1 MQSIL
6 LILVSMV
13 LMPGVIAKTKALLS
27 SRKGASILQPWFD
40 IFKLLKKGSIFADG
54 STFIFQIAPIIGIAV
69 LLVALL
75 MLPISSVSNALI
87 HFKGDFLLF
96 IYLMGLGKFF
106 LIISALDIGSGFE
119 GMGANREALYGMLV
133 EPAFFMIMATLVL
146 LTGQSSFQSIF
157 VHFNLD
163 TTSSVLFAVLAFY
176 ILLQFAMV
184 EGSRLPIDDPK
195 THLELTMVHEVMILD
210 NSGFDLAI
218 IEIGNKLK
226 MALFSTIITNIIL
239 SMINVPTYL
248 AIIIYVGMAL
258 VFAITIGVAESFK
271 ARLKLTYNSQYILT
285 ISSISVVIFLMFL
298 ILENNL

>member
-1 MQSIL
+1 MLSIL
-6 LILVSMV
+6 LILLSTI
-13 LMPGVIAKTKALLS
+13 LMPGVIAKTKAILS

-40 IFKLLKKGSIFADG
+40 IFRLLKKGSIFADG
-54 STFIFQIAPIIGIAV
+54 STFIFQIAPIIGLSV
-69 LLVALL
+69 LIGALL
-75 MLPISSVSNALI
+75 MLPISNVSGALI

-133 EPAFFMIMATLVL
+133 EPAFFMIIATLVL

-157 VHFNLD
+157 GHFNLD
-163 TTSSVLFAVLAFY
+163 IISSVLFAILAFY

-184 EGSRLPIDDPK
+184 EGSRLPVDDPK
-195 THLELTMVHEVMILD
+195 THLELTMIHEVMILD
-210 NSGFDLAI
+210 NSGFDLAL

-226 MALFSTIITNIIL
+226 MALFSTIIANIVL
-239 SMINVPTYL
+239 SLVNVPIYL
-248 AIIIYVGMAL
+248 SIIIYIIIAM
-258 VFAITIGVAESFK
+258 VFAITVGLAESFK
-271 ARLKLTYNSQYILT
+271 ARLKLTYNSQFILT

>member
-1 MQSIL
+1 
-6 LILVSMV
+6 MV
-13 LMPGVIAKTKALLS
+13 FISGIIAKTKAMLS

-54 STFIFQIAPIIGIAV
+54 STFIFQIAPIIGLAV
-69 LLVALL
+69 LLVALF
-75 MLPISSVSNALI
+75 MLPISGVSNALI

-96 IYLMGLGKFF
+96 IYLMALGKFF

-119 GMGANREALYGMLV
+119 GMGANREALYGMIV
-133 EPAFFMIMATLVL
+133 EPAFFMIMATLIL
-146 LTGQSSFQSIF
+146 LTGHSSFQSIF
-157 VHFNLD
+157 EHFNLD
-163 TTSSVLFAVLAFY
+163 TTSAVLLAVLAFY

-195 THLELTMVHEVMILD
+195 THLELTMIHEVMILD

-226 MALFSTIITNIIL
+226 IALFSTIITDIIL
-239 SMINVPTYL
+239 SMISVPTYL
-248 AIIIYVGMAL
+248 AIVIYIVMAFI
-258 VFAITIGVAESFK
+258 FAISIAVAESFK
-271 ARLKLTYNSQYILT
+271 ARLKLTYNSQFILT

-298 ILENNL
+298 ILKNNL